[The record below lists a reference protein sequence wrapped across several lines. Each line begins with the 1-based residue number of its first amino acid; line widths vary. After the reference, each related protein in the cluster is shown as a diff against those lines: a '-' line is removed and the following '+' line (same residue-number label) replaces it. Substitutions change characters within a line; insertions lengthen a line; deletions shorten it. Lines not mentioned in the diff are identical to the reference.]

1 MKKLTLLLALV
12 MLFTLA
18 ACGVS
23 GSINSSTSVSV
34 SKTDENGTI
43 TSKVANETGVSVD
56 TDGLHVT
63 NETTTEETTENARE
77 AGRALWLETFPC
89 AAYGETENECFYFLW
104 DNSDDIRTA
113 VMLITEKTGD
123 VIVSYVAG
131 GVRFDGQNSFVIDDE
146 SGEEE
151 IPFNVYEPVSEGAA
165 FMLLFQNGEEVEMYA
180 NEPELII
187 DLMLDYIF

>member
-1 MKKLTLLLALV
+1 MKKLALLLALV

-18 ACGVS
+18 ACGAS
-23 GSINSSTSVSV
+23 GSTSTTVSV

-43 TSKVANETGVSVD
+43 TSKVTNEMGVSVG

-63 NETTTEETTENARE
+63 SETTTGETTENARE
-77 AGRALWLETFPC
+77 AARALWLGTFPC
-89 AAYGETENECFYFLW
+89 AAYGETENESFYFLW
-104 DNSDDIRTA
+104 DDSDDIRTA

-151 IPFNVYEPVSEGAA
+151 LPFNVYDPVSEGAA
-165 FMLLFQNGEEVEMYA
+165 FVLLFQNGEEVEMYA